1 MAEGHAGETA
11 LDDVELLLGG
21 DGGSSLGN
29 VLSKPPGGGT
39 LVLKDNKTNNMDIE
53 FSYASD

>member
-1 MAEGHAGETA
+1 VAEGHAGETA

-29 VLSKPPGGGT
+29 LLSNSPGDGV